1 MSKTETPYL
10 AYGLGYEEDERLIGK
25 EPYFEDVLALADH
38 LIKKYPLERWSIMHA
53 MFMIGFNCGQRA
65 ESINDELLRHAVKL
79 TSVASQIKMIER
91 VLENVDYSRVTG
103 DNFAIHHQIQSGLL
117 SDIGDNLSDI
127 KDEIQKVSIEI
138 CPD

>member
-10 AYGLGYEEDERLIGK
+10 THGLGYEEDERIIGK

-38 LIKKYPLERWSIMHA
+38 LIKKYPSERWSIMHH
-53 MFMIGFNCGQRA
+53 MFMIGFNCGRRA
-65 ESINDELLRHAVKL
+65 ESEDELLHHAVKL
-79 TSVASQIKMIER
+79 TSIANQNQIIER
-91 VLENVDYSRVTG
+91 LLEIVDYSRVSG
-103 DNFAIHHQIQSGLL
+103 DNFVVLHQIQSGLL
-117 SDIGDNLSDI
+117 DDIGDNLSDI